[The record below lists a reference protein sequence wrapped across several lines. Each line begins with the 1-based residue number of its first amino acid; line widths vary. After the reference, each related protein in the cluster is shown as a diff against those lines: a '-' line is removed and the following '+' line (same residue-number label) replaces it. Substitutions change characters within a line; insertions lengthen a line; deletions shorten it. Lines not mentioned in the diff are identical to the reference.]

1 MTDNFENNIVLLK
14 EIKDSAI
21 TNETISQRY
30 KALLTDNYHNYAKT
44 IDEDKLESFLKI
56 THSIP
61 KFIGL
66 NENDVLT
73 EIFTNIGDIQSNL
86 NAYETL
92 VESGFDRKVAAFY
105 ANPIPEVLN
114 GKTST
119 DKSVLDFINYRTCVK
134 HMKSLT
140 GINDAFNYVIDL
152 EKIEK
157 IEFKKRYS
165 TASSL
170 TNQISFF
177 KEKNTD
183 AFNSMES
190 FMNIFKKINDDFNML
205 DVALKNPNNITPE
218 LIDKKIVNGDYQFVF
233 VNLAA
238 KLESILKTKFKLDGT
253 LWERLTVAKKEK
265 LIDRNIVYD
274 LLTFKENRN
283 AYIHPEDRDA
293 NFQPDDIRRWSKE
306 IFELGKEKD
315 KK

>member
-1 MTDNFENNIVLLK
+1 MEARHAYSEESFKDIVRLTNITKDTKTACDILDGYMTHNFENNIVLLK

-21 TNETISQRY
+21 TNETISQKY
-30 KALLTDNYHNYAKT
+30 KALLADNYHNYAKT

-140 GINDAFNYVIDL
+140 DINDAFNYVIDL

-157 IEFKKRYS
+157 
-165 TASSL
+165 
-170 TNQISFF
+170 
-177 KEKNTD
+177 
-183 AFNSMES
+183 
-190 FMNIFKKINDDFNML
+190 
-205 DVALKNPNNITPE
+205 
-218 LIDKKIVNGDYQFVF
+218 
-233 VNLAA
+233 
-238 KLESILKTKFKLDGT
+238 
-253 LWERLTVAKKEK
+253 
-265 LIDRNIVYD
+265 
-274 LLTFKENRN
+274 
-283 AYIHPEDRDA
+283 
-293 NFQPDDIRRWSKE
+293 
-306 IFELGKEKD
+306 
-315 KK
+315 